1 MIARTVEALRRV
13 VSWAPVLGLVPCPR
27 PAREGIT
34 AIVRVR
40 GEEEWIEPS
49 LASIA
54 AFADEILVLD
64 NGAAAEARDAI
75 ERARKAAPERVRV
88 EDGAALDIFALSNRA
103 LDLAR
108 CRWIIRWDADFVA
121 HTSGRGDIA
130 HLRRFLLDL
139 DARRYHLVYV
149 PAAEVAGD
157 LRHQFPDRR
166 VRVDG
171 QVHTASP
178 AARFVR
184 VAREVAGDRLGTADA
199 LDRADRPVRLALESL
214 HVPKYYAVV
223 RWPAVAYFH
232 VHVKS
237 ARHMLL
243 RHFWL
248 EWLADGAPSQTL
260 EAYTR
265 EAVRRRWGVTDL
277 DRAAAEFMARHCARL
292 VPVDERVSGPYP
304 ALLQPYLDRPRYD
317 VRYLD
322 GAIVGRDEC

>member
-1 MIARTVEALRRV
+1 MLERLRGL
-13 VSWAPVLGLVPCPR
+13 VSWAPVVGLVPRPR
-27 PAREGIT
+27 PAREGIS

-40 GEEEWIEPS
+40 GEEEWIAPS

-54 AFADEILVLD
+54 DFADEILVLD
-64 NGAAAEARDAI
+64 NGASAHARSAI
-75 ERARKAAPERVRV
+75 ERARHAAPDRVRV
-88 EDGAALDIFALSNRA
+88 EAGAALDIFALSNRA

-108 CRWIIRWDADFVA
+108 CRWVMRWDADFVA
-121 HTSGRGDIA
+121 HTSGRGDILG
-130 HLRRFLLDL
+130 LRRFLLGL
-139 DARRYHLVYV
+139 DPRRYHLVYV

-166 VRVDG
+166 IRIDG
-171 QVHTASP
+171 QAHTASP

-184 VAREVAGDRLGTADA
+184 VERAIARGGRLDTADA
-199 LDRADRPVRLALESL
+199 IDRDDRPVRFALESL
-214 HVPKYYAVV
+214 RVPKYYGIV

-265 EAVRRRWGVTDL
+265 DAVRRRWGATDL
-277 DRAAAEFMARHCARL
+277 DAAAAGFMARHCARL
-292 VPVDERVSGPYP
+292 VPVDERVTGPHP

>member
-1 MIARTVEALRRV
+1 MRAVLERLRGLA
-13 VSWAPVLGLVPCPR
+13 SWAPVIGVVPRPR

-40 GEEEWIEPS
+40 GEEEWIAPS

-54 AFADEILVLD
+54 DFADEILVLD
-64 NGAAAEARDAI
+64 NGAAPEAREAI
-75 ERARKAAPERVRV
+75 ERARQSAPGRVRV
-88 EDGAALDIFALSNRA
+88 EACPALDIFALSNRG
-103 LDLAR
+103 LQLAT
-108 CRWIIRWDADFVA
+108 CRWVVRWDADFVA
-121 HTSGRGDIA
+121 HTSGDADIR
-130 HLRRFLLDL
+130 HVRRFLLGL
-139 DARRYHLVYV
+139 DARRYHLVYL

-166 VRVDG
+166 IRGDG

-184 VAREVAGDRLGTADA
+184 VEREVAPGGRLDAADA
-199 LDRADRPVRLALESL
+199 IDRADRRVRFALESL
-214 HVPKYYAVV
+214 RVPKYYRIV

-248 EWLADGAPSQTL
+248 EWLAAGAPSETL

-265 EAVRRRWGVTDL
+265 DAVRERWGATDL
-277 DRAAAEFMARHCARL
+277 DRAAADFMARHCARL
-292 VPVDERVSGPYP
+292 VPVDERVTGPYP
-304 ALLQPYLDRPRYD
+304 ALLEPYLQQPRYD

>member
-1 MIARTVEALRRV
+1 VIRGAAEALRRAA
-13 VSWAPVLGLVPCPR
+13 SWAPVLGLTPRPR
-27 PAREGIT
+27 PAREGIS

-40 GEEEWIEPS
+40 GEEEWLGPS
-49 LASIA
+49 LASIM

-64 NGAAAEARDAI
+64 NGAAPAAREAI
-75 ERARKAAPERVRV
+75 ERQRREAPDRVRV
-88 EDGAALDIFALSNRA
+88 ERADGLDIFALSNRA
-103 LDLAR
+103 LELAR
-108 CRWIIRWDADFVA
+108 CRWVIRWDADFVA
-121 HTSGRGDIA
+121 HTAGPGDIA
-130 HLRRFLLDL
+130 ELRRALCRM

-157 LRHQFPDRR
+157 LRHQFADRR
-166 VRVDG
+166 IRVDG
-171 QVHTASP
+171 TVHTASP

-184 VAREVAGDRLGTADA
+184 VEREVARDRLDVADA
-199 LDRADRPVRLALESL
+199 LMRADRPLRFALETL
-214 HVPKYYAVV
+214 RVPKYYRID

-248 EWLADGAPSQTL
+248 EWLADGAPAETL

-265 EAVRRRWGVTDL
+265 RAVRRLWGTDDL
-277 DRAAAEFMARHCARL
+277 ERAAADFIARHCARL
-292 VPVDERVSGPYP
+292 VPVDERITGPYP
-304 ALLQPYLDRPRYD
+304 ELLRPYLARPRYD

-322 GAIVGRDEC
+322 GAIVGRDES